1 MWILLFFFLL
11 FAIGYRNKN
20 RFHCV
25 SLRILYL
32 STAPIPSLSS
42 NSQIHPFRQL
52 TNAQHYTLQWLHC
65 LIYSVPLCEIRYL
78 SVFTY
83 ECTFTWLTG
92 YTVQYSVAGLHHSN
106 CLTSV
111 TRVFVS
117 FTVWWCHWIPT
128 MSTKEFR
135 SHLQGKTAK
144 ACLGKKTTTSVD
156 VGSTSIAAPLPGSL
170 QHSSHS
176 VVTSEEWTGNSW
188 HQMHF
193 SCRLM

>member
-1 MWILLFFFLL
+1 MRGLCWLKIRGRRYTSVAWGKKKNTSALLAVKCGYYFFYLPS
-11 FAIGYRNKN
+11 ATGTKID
-20 RFHCV
+20 
-25 SLRILYL
+25 SLRILYP

-52 TNAQHYTLQWLHC
+52 TNARQYTLQWLHC

-78 SVFTY
+78 NVFTY

-111 TRVFVS
+111 NRVFVS

-135 SHLQGKTAK
+135 SHLQEKNSKSMPGQENNNV
-144 ACLGKKTTTSVD
+144 CGCWLNQQCC
-156 VGSTSIAAPLPGSL
+156 SIA
-170 QHSSHS
+170 
-176 VVTSEEWTGNSW
+176 W
-188 HQMHF
+188 F
-193 SCRLM
+193 STT

>member
-1 MWILLFFFLL
+1 MWIRHFL
-11 FAIGYRNKN
+11 FAIGYWNKN

-25 SLRILYL
+25 SLRIPYP
-32 STAPIPSLSS
+32 SIAPTPLSS
-42 NSQIHPFRQL
+42 KSQIHPFRQL
-52 TNAQHYTLQWLHC
+52 INEQQYTLQWLHC

-92 YTVQYSVAGLHHSN
+92 YTVQYNMVGLHHSN

-135 SHLQGKTAK
+135 SHLQGKNSK
-144 ACLGKKTTTSVD
+144 SMPGQENNNVCGCWLNQQCC
-156 VGSTSIAAPLPGSL
+156 SIA
-170 QHSSHS
+170 
-176 VVTSEEWTGNSW
+176 W
-188 HQMHF
+188 F
-193 SCRLM
+193 STT